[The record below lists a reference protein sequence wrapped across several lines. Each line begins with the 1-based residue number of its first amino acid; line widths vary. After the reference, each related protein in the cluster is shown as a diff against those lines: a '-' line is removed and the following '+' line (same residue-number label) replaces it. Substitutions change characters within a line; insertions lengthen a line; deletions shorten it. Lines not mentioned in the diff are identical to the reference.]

1 MYFFKFFY
9 YVQKMSHKI
18 YYQRTREVLLNKAK
32 DYYEN
37 NKEKIIE
44 QARNECRNLP
54 EEGKF

>member
-1 MYFFKFFY
+1 
-9 YVQKMSHKI
+9 MSHKI